1 MQTSH
6 SPYIG
11 QSTNSIAVK
20 LLQAA
25 AGFVGDEKQLA
36 LPLGLA
42 QPLLG
47 KLMADLH
54 HAPDPQ
60 LLRAVDIVLAHH
72 QSLIPLAVTRRSGL
86 GADSAISQ

>member
-11 QSTNSIAVK
+11 QSTSSIAVK

-25 AGFVGDEKQLA
+25 AGFAGGEKQLA
-36 LPLGLA
+36 LPLGPV

-47 KLMADLH
+47 KLS
-54 HAPDPQ
+54 APDPL

-86 GADSAISQ
+86 GGDSAISQ

>member
-36 LPLGLA
+36 LPLGA
-42 QPLLG
+42 SPSR
-47 KLMADLH
+47 MADLH
-54 HAPDPQ
+54 HAPDPP

-72 QSLIPLAVTRRSGL
+72 RSLIPLAVTRRSGL
-86 GADSAISQ
+86 GGDSAISQ

>member
-25 AGFVGDEKQLA
+25 AGFVGGEKQLA

-42 QPLLG
+42 QPLLD

-60 LLRAVDIVLAHH
+60 LIGAVDIVLAHH

>member
-11 QSTNSIAVK
+11 QSTSSIAVK

-25 AGFVGDEKQLA
+25 AEFISDENQLA
-36 LPLGLA
+36 LPLGLV
-42 QPLLG
+42 QSLLG

-54 HAPDPQ
+54 HAPDP
-60 LLRAVDIVLAHH
+60 LLVRAVDIALAHH

-86 GADSAISQ
+86 GGVAAMSQ

>member
-11 QSTNSIAVK
+11 QSTSSITVK

-25 AGFVGDEKQLA
+25 AGFVGGEKQLA
-36 LPLGLA
+36 LPLCLV

-54 HAPDPQ
+54 HAPD
-60 LLRAVDIVLAHH
+60 LLLLWVLAHH

-86 GADSAISQ
+86 GGDSAISQ

>member
-25 AGFVGDEKQLA
+25 AGFVGDEKQSA
-36 LPLGLA
+36 LPLGIA

-60 LLRAVDIVLAHH
+60 LLRAGDIVLAH

-86 GADSAISQ
+86 GGDSAISQ

>member
-11 QSTNSIAVK
+11 QSPNSTAVK

-25 AGFVGDEKQLA
+25 AGFVGGEKQLA
-36 LPLGLA
+36 LTLGFA
-42 QPLLG
+42 PPLLG
-47 KLMADLH
+47 KLMVDLH
-54 HAPDPQ
+54 HAPDPV

-72 QSLIPLAVTRRSGL
+72 QSLIRLAVIRKSGF
-86 GADSAISQ
+86 GGDSAISQ

>member
-1 MQTSH
+1 MQASH
-6 SPYIG
+6 SPYIR

-60 LLRAVDIVLAHH
+60 LLRAE
-72 QSLIPLAVTRRSGL
+72 SLIPLAVTRRSGL
-86 GADSAISQ
+86 GGDSAISQ

>member
-20 LLQAA
+20 LLQAV
-25 AGFVGDEKQLA
+25 AGFVGGEKQLA
-36 LPLGLA
+36 LPVGLA
-42 QPLLG
+42 QALLG
-47 KLMADLH
+47 RLMADLH
-54 HAPDPQ
+54 RLPDPL

-72 QSLIPLAVTRRSGL
+72 QSLIPLAASRRAGL
-86 GADSAISQ
+86 GGDSA

>member
-11 QSTNSIAVK
+11 QPTNSIAVK

-25 AGFVGDEKQLA
+25 AGFVGGEKQLSLA
-36 LPLGLA
+36 LGLA

-47 KLMADLH
+47 KLMAELH
-54 HAPDPQ
+54 HAPDP
-60 LLRAVDIVLAHH
+60 LFLRAVDIVFAHH
-72 QSLIPLAVTRRSGL
+72 QPLIPLAVTRRSRL
-86 GADSAISQ
+86 GGDSAISQ

>member
-1 MQTSH
+1 MQTSP
-6 SPYIG
+6 SPYVG
-11 QSTNSIAVK
+11 QLTSSIAVK

-42 QPLLG
+42 RPLLG

-86 GADSAISQ
+86 GGDSAESQ

>member
-25 AGFVGDEKQLA
+25 AGFCGKQLS

-47 KLMADLH
+47 KLMAELH
-54 HAPDPQ
+54 HAPDPL
-60 LLRAVDIVLAHH
+60 LLRAVDIVLARH
-72 QSLIPLAVTRRSGL
+72 QSLIPLAVTRRAGL
-86 GADSAISQ
+86 VGDRP

>member
-11 QSTNSIAVK
+11 QSANSIAVK
-20 LLQAA
+20 LLQAT
-25 AGFVGDEKQLA
+25 AGFVSGEKQLA
-36 LPLGLA
+36 LFLGLA

-54 HAPDPQ
+54 HVPDPL

-72 QSLIPLAVTRRSGL
+72 QSLIPLAVSPRAGRG
-86 GADSAISQ
+86 GDSAVSQ

>member
-1 MQTSH
+1 MQASH
-6 SPYIG
+6 SPYIR

-36 LPLGLA
+36 LPLGLV

-54 HAPDPQ
+54 HARDSL

-72 QSLIPLAVTRRSGL
+72 QSLIRLPWRAGL
-86 GADSAISQ
+86 GGDSAISQ

>member
-54 HAPDPQ
+54 HAPE
-60 LLRAVDIVLAHH
+60 LAHH
-72 QSLIPLAVTRRSGL
+72 QSLIPLAVARRSGL
-86 GADSAISQ
+86 GGDSAISQ

>member
-1 MQTSH
+1 
-6 SPYIG
+6 
-11 QSTNSIAVK
+11 VK

-25 AGFVGDEKQLA
+25 AGFVGGEKQLA
-36 LPLGLA
+36 LPLGLV

-47 KLMADLH
+47 KLMADLN
-54 HAPDPQ
+54 HAPDPL

-86 GADSAISQ
+86 GGDSAISQ

>member
-6 SPYIG
+6 SPYVG
-11 QSTNSIAVK
+11 QSTSSIAVK

-25 AGFVGDEKQLA
+25 AEFVGGEKQLA

-42 QPLLG
+42 RPLLG

-54 HAPDPQ
+54 HAADPP
-60 LLRAVDIVLAHH
+60 LLRAPWTSRLPSLGDPVLAE
-72 QSLIPLAVTRRSGL
+72 IRP
-86 GADSAISQ
+86 

>member
-11 QSTNSIAVK
+11 QSTSSIAVK

-25 AGFVGDEKQLA
+25 AEFVGGEKQLA

-42 QPLLG
+42 RPLLG

-54 HAPDPQ
+54 HAADPP
-60 LLRAVDIVLAHH
+60 LLRAVELAHH
-72 QSLIPLAVTRRSGL
+72 QPLIPLAVTRRSGL
-86 GADSAISQ
+86 GGDSAISQ

>member
-11 QSTNSIAVK
+11 QSTSSIAVK
-20 LLQAA
+20 LLQDA
-25 AGFVGDEKQLA
+25 AGFVGGEKQLA

-47 KLMADLH
+47 KLADLH
-54 HAPDPQ
+54 HAPDP
-60 LLRAVDIVLAHH
+60 LLPRAVNIVLAHH

-86 GADSAISQ
+86 GGDSAVSQ

>member
-25 AGFVGDEKQLA
+25 SGFVGGEKLLA
-36 LPLGLA
+36 LPLAKLGLV
-42 QPLLG
+42 QLLLG
-47 KLMADLH
+47 KLMADVH
-54 HAPDPQ
+54 HAPDP
-60 LLRAVDIVLAHH
+60 LRLGAHH

-86 GADSAISQ
+86 GGDSAISQ

>member
-25 AGFVGDEKQLA
+25 AGFVGDEKQLT

-86 GADSAISQ
+86 GGDSAESQ